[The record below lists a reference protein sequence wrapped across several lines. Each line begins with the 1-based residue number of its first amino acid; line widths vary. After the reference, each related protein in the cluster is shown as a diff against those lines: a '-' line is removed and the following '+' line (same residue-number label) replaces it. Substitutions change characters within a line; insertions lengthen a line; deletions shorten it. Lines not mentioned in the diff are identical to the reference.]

1 MRNGGACEGGHPQS
15 HSEPRAAGKLS
26 LGTLPSRSQHGLG
39 HGERGD
45 RCEGLTDDRVWPRA
59 RQGTVEPPGEWS
71 LFWKPQASAG
81 WQILSL
87 DG

>member
-45 RCEGLTDDRVWPRA
+45 RCEGLTDDRQSVAP
-59 RQGTVEPPGEWS
+59 GPPGDRGAAWRVVSFLEVPGFCWMADPVS
-71 LFWKPQASAG
+71 
-81 WQILSL
+81 
-87 DG
+87 